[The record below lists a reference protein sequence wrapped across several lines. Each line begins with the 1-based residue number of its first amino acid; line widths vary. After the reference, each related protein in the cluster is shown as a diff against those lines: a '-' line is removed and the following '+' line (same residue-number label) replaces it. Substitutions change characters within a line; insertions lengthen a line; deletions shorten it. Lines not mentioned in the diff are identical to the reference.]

1 MNKALAGIFDPFLNA
16 SGEQP
21 FVAGQL
27 GQSLDGRIA
36 TVSGDAADIGGP
48 AGLDHLHRLRAHV
61 DAVVVGAATVV
72 ADDPRLNVRRV
83 EGKNPARVVIDPRGR
98 IGNDGRW
105 LAGDGAQRIL
115 VTSAESAPRG
125 CDEVIKLQPRGA
137 GFEPL
142 EIAEALYA
150 RGFGK
155 ILIEGGAIT
164 LSHFI
169 EKQCLDRLHVVV
181 SPVIIGSG
189 KASIDL
195 PPIASLTEA
204 IRPDTRV
211 FHLGGG
217 EVLFDCSLRAV
228 SSSWK

>member
-1 MNKALAGIFDPFLNA
+1 MNQTVNKALAGIFDPFLNA

-98 IGNDGRW
+98 IAGGGRW
-105 LAGDGAQRIL
+105 LAADGAPRIL
-115 VTSAESAPRG
+115 VSAQDKAPAG
-125 CDEVIKLQPRGA
+125 CDALIRLERRGP
-137 GFEPL
+137 GFAPAD
-142 EIAEALYA
+142 IVEALFA
-150 RGFGK
+150 RGMK
-155 ILIEGGAIT
+155 RVLIEGGAAT
-164 LSHFI
+164 LARFI
-169 EKQCLDRLHVVV
+169 EHKQLDRLHVVV
-181 SPVIIGSG
+181 SPLIIGSG
-189 KASIDL
+189 KSAFEL
-195 PPIASLTEA
+195 PVIATLSDA
-204 IRPDTRV
+204 IRPATRI
-211 FHLGGG
+211 FLLGGG
-217 EVLFDCSLRAV
+217 EVLFDCDMRAAG
-228 SSSWK
+228 